1 VASKNTAKKNTARK
15 KTANKKTKGSGFKLE
30 LGIKGGLYLLL
41 FVFLAMIWSFILG
54 VFIGRGYNPEDYV
67 PELARVMPGE
77 ERKARESSKSS
88 DTLQAEDLDFL
99 QRLTGPESEEKKQK
113 TKKTRSKPA
122 AKPKET
128 LSDPKR
134 ESTGEKYEF
143 LYQVA
148 AFRDMEKAD
157 ALQSKLMQSGIT
169 ASITKV
175 FKGSQHWY
183 RVLVSFRGTES
194 QAKTVKN
201 KLDELGINE
210 PLLKSKKPSSG

>member
-1 VASKNTAKKNTARK
+1 MTQKNTTKKSAARK
-15 KTANKKTKGSGFKLE
+15 KTANKKTKKSGFKLE
-30 LGIKGGLYLLL
+30 LGVKGGFYLLL

-77 ERKARESSKSS
+77 EQKGRESSKPS
-88 DTLQAEDLDFL
+88 DTLKAVDLDFL
-99 QRLTGPESEEKKQK
+99 QRLTGPESEEKKRK
-113 TKKTRSKPA
+113 AKKTRAKPA
-122 AKPKET
+122 VKTKET
-128 LSDPKR
+128 LSEPKR

-148 AFRDMEKAD
+148 AFRDMEKAEV
-157 ALQSKLMQSGIT
+157 LHSRLMQSGIT

-183 RVLVSFRGTES
+183 RVLVGFRGTES
-194 QAKTVKN
+194 QAQTVKN

>member
-1 VASKNTAKKNTARK
+1 MASKNTAKKNTARK

-67 PELARVMPGE
+67 PELARVMPGDE
-77 ERKARESSKSS
+77 QKARESSKSS
-88 DTLQAEDLDFL
+88 DTLKAEDLDFL
-99 QRLTGPESEEKKQK
+99 QRLTSPGSKEKEQK
-113 TKKTRSKPA
+113 TEKTIAKPA
-122 AKPKET
+122 AKPKEAP
-128 LSDPKR
+128 SRP
-134 ESTGEKYEF
+134 EPQVTGDKYEF

-157 ALQSKLMQSGIT
+157 ALHSKLMQSGIT

-194 QAKTVKN
+194 QAKTVKS
-201 KLDELGINE
+201 KLYELGINE

>member
-1 VASKNTAKKNTARK
+1 MASKNTAKKNTARK

-67 PELARVMPGE
+67 PELARVMPGDE
-77 ERKARESSKSS
+77 QKARESSKSS
-88 DTLQAEDLDFL
+88 DTLKAEDLDFL
-99 QRLTGPESEEKKQK
+99 QRLTSPGSKEKKQK
-113 TKKTRSKPA
+113 TEKTIAKPA
-122 AKPKET
+122 AKPKEAP
-128 LSDPKR
+128 SRP
-134 ESTGEKYEF
+134 EPQVTGDKYEF

-157 ALQSKLMQSGIT
+157 ALHSKLMQSGIT

-194 QAKTVKN
+194 QAKTVKS
-201 KLDELGINE
+201 KLYELGINE